1 MRPLRI
7 FQAVNSSIIVVHL
20 ISRALDRK
28 MIFDNVAKERFRQ
41 LLAQQLAFSQL
52 KLVTFCIMGNHW
64 HLLVTLDTAEPNP
77 LQDAPDSVF
86 LDHLGLIYSDTEVQK
101 IGWQLESFRA
111 GGFEK
116 AAAALRQKYLDRM
129 RDIPTFVKEL
139 KQRFYP
145 SFAGLS
151 RRGFASF

>member
-7 FQAVNSSIIVVHL
+7 FHAVNSSLIVVHL

-28 MIFDNVAKERFRQ
+28 MIFDDVAKDRFRQ

-77 LQDAPDSVF
+77 LQDAPDSVL
-86 LDHLGLIYSDTEVQK
+86 LDHLGLIYSESEVQK
-101 IGWQLESFRA
+101 ITCQLESFRA
-111 GGFEK
+111 GGFEA
-116 AAAALRQKYLDRM
+116 AAAALRQKNLDRDP
-129 RDIPTFVKEL
+129 RDRP
-139 KQRFYP
+139 
-145 SFAGLS
+145 
-151 RRGFASF
+151 